1 MVGASDCARIAAL
14 EAYKV
19 NALALPVEKVAVP
32 RRSFAEGAPSV
43 SFTIAALAL
52 CSSKRAAP
60 ARIWTLPWG
69 SVLSRS
75 PLKIVVPT
83 SAEDSPTRAWSA
95 VTMVPSVVLGLG
107 PPKTAEVE
115 RQVAKKVASEAR
127 KPCIESSPGR
137 CSKSILPR
145 ALCRQSV
152 NTLIPLQGQKFA
164 MIGGRSR
171 CVGTTPSSLLKCLP
185 LYG

>member
-1 MVGASDCARIAAL
+1 MVGASDCERIAAR

-32 RRSFAEGAPSV
+32 KRSFAEGVPSV
-43 SFTIAALAL
+43 SFTTAALAL
-52 CSSKRAAP
+52 CSNKRAAP

-83 SAEDSPTRAWSA
+83 SADDSPTRACSA

-107 PPKTAEVE
+107 PPQTTGVE
-115 RQVAKKVASEAR
+115 RHITTKVASDAR
-127 KPCIESSPGR
+127 KPCIESSQGGAA
-137 CSKSILPR
+137 K
-145 ALCRQSV
+145 AYFSV
-152 NTLIPLQGQKFA
+152 RFVVN
-164 MIGGRSR
+164 R
-171 CVGTTPSSLLKCLP
+171 
-185 LYG
+185 